1 MEKQRYDKKDLFI
14 VHDSDDTPN
23 PFFFSMHA
31 HGVCELYYFM
41 NGSGY
46 YSVEGTNYPLEKGS
60 ILLVREGEFHALHI
74 DPSIRYERITVNF
87 PYEALDP
94 TGDWLDLH
102 TLLYDRE
109 PGKSN
114 MTRLGDSAAF
124 VAMLFDRLLQA
135 MRLDSPSGDREVH
148 AVLSAIL
155 AEVVRVRRQ
164 NAYVDDIPENADF
177 SLRINDVRRTEA
189 KIVLDIIG
197 YINTHL
203 FEIENLS
210 EIESKFFFS
219 RSYINRIFKA
229 ATGSSVWN
237 YVLLKR
243 LIAAQNML
251 KNGTPAAVAAS
262 KCGFNDYSS
271 FYKQYKNKL
280 GVAPTCEKNGVPLS

>member
-1 MEKQRYDKKDLFI
+1 MEQQRYDKDGVLIIHDL
-14 VHDSDDTPN
+14 DNTPN
-23 PFFFSMHA
+23 PFLFSMHA
-31 HGVCELYYFM
+31 HPVCELYYFM

-46 YSVEGTNYPLEKGS
+46 YSVEGANYPLEKGS
-60 ILLVREGEFHALHI
+60 LLLMREGEFHALHI
-74 DPSIRYERITVNF
+74 DPALCYERITVNF
-87 PYEALDP
+87 PYQAIDP
-94 TGDWLDLH
+94 DGTWQALH

-109 PGKSN
+109 PGKQN
-114 MTRLGDSAAF
+114 MTRLGDSAPY
-124 VAMLFDRLLQA
+124 VAMLYERLLEAVQEENEA
-135 MRLDSPSGDREVH
+135 SFEV
-148 AVLSAIL
+148 LTLLRAIL
-155 AEVVRVRRQ
+155 AEIVRVRRRGT
-164 NAYVDDIPENADF
+164 YGEELPENVGF

-189 KIVLDIIG
+189 KVVLDIIG
-197 YINTHL
+197 YINAHL

-210 EIESKFFFS
+210 EIENKFFFS

-251 KNGTPAAVAAS
+251 KNGTPAAVAAA

-280 GVAPTCEKNGVPLS
+280 GVAPTNEKMV